1 MSLFFAVGAL
11 ILIKLGPLP
20 LSPLSIL
27 SLTNNYSGQELAH
40 LSMSSAVPFF
50 FSLLTGLSQ
59 GQIAEKPVAFICEIG
74 YGTIDFFHE
83 RR

>member
-1 MSLFFAVGAL
+1 MVLL
-11 ILIKLGPLP
+11 KLGPPP

-50 FSLLTGLSQ
+50 LSLLILCPTAFFFFLCFSPDTFLS
-59 GQIAEKPVAFICEIG
+59 
-74 YGTIDFFHE
+74 FFPGFLAY
-83 RR
+83 